1 MEWIATT
8 AVLEKY
14 NDRISQLMEVNLAGT
29 TIGQNSSFEM
39 EYGDS
44 VWEITFHT
52 LDYYKYI
59 ESGRRA
65 GRKMPPV
72 SAIQAW
78 IEKKHITP
86 RPIGGRTPSLP
97 QLAFLIARHIGRDGI
112 PAKPYLQ
119 DIKNNVLDGN
129 EFNTELSNALV
140 QDITQNLDEFFSP
153 VWSTNTEL

>member
-1 MEWIATT
+1 MEWYNTQK
-8 AVLEKY
+8 VLEKY
-14 NDRISQLMEVNLAGT
+14 NDRVQQLMEANLADT
-29 TIGQNSSFEM
+29 TIGQNSSFIL

-65 GRKMPPV
+65 GSKMPPV

-86 RPIGGRTPSLP
+86 RPIGGRVPSLP

-119 DIKNNVLDGN
+119 DIKSNVLEGN
-129 EFNTELSNALV
+129 EFNTELSNALTQDIV
-140 QDITQNLDEFFSP
+140 QDVDEFFSP